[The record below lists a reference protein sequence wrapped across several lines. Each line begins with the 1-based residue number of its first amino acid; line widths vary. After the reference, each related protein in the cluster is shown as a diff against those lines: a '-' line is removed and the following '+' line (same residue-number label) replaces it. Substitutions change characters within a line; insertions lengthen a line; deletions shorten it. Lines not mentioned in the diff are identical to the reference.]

1 MNEMMSMTLAHTKQH
16 RDLDKMYEASNNAD
30 LHVELDRRFVGIS
43 IRDNEETNNKNNLQ
57 RLLIK
62 NEIEISVMID
72 CKNERMFN
80 FEMELREE
88 INLYYEYC

>member
-1 MNEMMSMTLAHTKQH
+1 MSMTLAHTKQH

>member
-1 MNEMMSMTLAHTKQH
+1 
-16 RDLDKMYEASNNAD
+16 MYEASNNAD

-43 IRDNEETNNKNNLQ
+43 IRYNEETNNSNNLQ

-72 CKNERMFN
+72 CKNERILN
-80 FEMELREE
+80 FEMELRKE
-88 INLYYEYC
+88 INLYESC